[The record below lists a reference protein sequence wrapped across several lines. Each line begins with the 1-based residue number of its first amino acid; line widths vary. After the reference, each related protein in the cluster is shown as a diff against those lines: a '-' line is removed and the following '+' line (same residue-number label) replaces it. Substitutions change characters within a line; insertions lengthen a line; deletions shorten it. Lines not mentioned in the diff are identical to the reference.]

1 MATYAIGDVQGC
13 YDALRRLLDMAGF
26 DPAADR
32 LWFAGDLVNRG
43 PDSLSVLRFV
53 KGLGSAGVTVL
64 GNHDLHLICR
74 AEGVSPTKRL
84 DTLDEILAA
93 ADRDELVDWLRRL
106 PLIHCEDGYVL
117 SHAGLLPRWSTAEAV
132 RLAGEV
138 ESRLRAADYRE
149 FLQIQMGRSVEAWSE
164 DLNGPDRWSCILGVF
179 TRLRCCTADGRMALS
194 FSGVPADAP
203 AGYSPWFTLRR
214 QDAGE
219 TVLYGHWA
227 TLGFHRENGTVCLD
241 SGCVWGGS
249 LTALRLDDGQVFQVP
264 SLMEPMS
271 R

>member
-13 YDALRRLLDMAGF
+13 YDALRRLLDLVGF

-64 GNHDLHLICR
+64 GNHDIHLICR
-74 AEGVSPTKRL
+74 AEGISPAKRQ
-84 DTLDEILAA
+84 DTLDAVLAA
-93 ADRDELVDWLRRL
+93 HDRDELVDWLRRL
-106 PLIHCEDGYVL
+106 PLIHCEDGRVL
-117 SHAGLLPRWSTAEAV
+117 SHAGLLPAWSTRKAAA
-132 RLAGEV
+132 LAREV
-138 ESRLRAADYRE
+138 EARLHGADYRN
-149 FLQIQMGRSVEAWSE
+149 FLRRQASHSPEAWSD
-164 DLNGPDRWSCILGVF
+164 DLAGPARWSGILAVF

-194 FSGVPADAP
+194 FSGPPPDAP

-214 QDAGE
+214 QGAED

-227 TLGFHRENGTVCLD
+227 SLGFHRENGTVCLD
-241 SGCVWGGS
+241 SGCVWGGP
-249 LTALRLDDGQVFQVP
+249 LTAFRLDDERIFQVP
-264 SLMEPMS
+264 GGLPGTK